1 MKKIITAAV
10 VAASTAV
17 LFAYNPPM
25 GGEEFLRLSNPEM
38 LSGASSSATGGPS
51 ANVIPASIT
60 YNPALPA
67 GNELITFD
75 LSGTALINYD
85 KKDYDKSSG
94 YAFETGVIVPTKFAS
109 FAFTTSYTCSEMVG
123 MPIGKILDIHT
134 GASKDVL
141 DWLSVGANIY
151 FRSYSATDMDRKYG
165 FGTDV
170 GAVAKFGDIAFLKNV
185 RLGASLLNV
194 GKSASFTTIGINPE
208 KNCSKYPTIMTP
220 RGGVAAQFFE
230 SGKWQGF
237 FCADLCMPTFLT
249 NAICDLAFEFAYG
262 ENLKLN
268 TSWQY
273 NIREWV
279 EGGSDGICTISL
291 GVSYRF
297 GTKIGKKESS
307 VIPSFATQSL
317 YSGILALSAGARVD
331 FGQRDTSGAEIE
343 MW

>member
-1 MKKIITAAV
+1 MKKIIMAAV
-10 VAASTAV
+10 LAASTAA

-38 LSGASSSATGGPS
+38 LSGAASSAAGGPS
-51 ANVIPASIT
+51 GNVIPASIT
-60 YNPALPA
+60 YNPALPS
-67 GNELITFD
+67 GNEIITFD

-85 KKDYDKSSG
+85 KEDIDKYTG
-94 YAFETGVIVPTKFAS
+94 YAFETGVIVPTKFAA
-109 FAFTTSYTCSEMVG
+109 FAFTTSYTCSEMNG
-123 MPIGKILDIHT
+123 MPLGKIWDMHT

-141 DWLSVGANIY
+141 DWLSVGANVY
-151 FRSYSATDMDRKYG
+151 FRSYSKTGFGKKYG

-170 GAVAKFGDIAFLKNV
+170 GAVAKVGDIAFLKDV

-194 GKSASFTTIGINPE
+194 GKPAKFTTRGIDPV
-208 KNCSKYPTIMTP
+208 KACSKYPTIMTP
-220 RGGVAAQFFE
+220 RAGVAAQVFE
-230 SGKWQGF
+230 SGKWKGF
-237 FCADLCMPTFLT
+237 FSADLCMPTFLT
-249 NAICDLAFEFAYG
+249 NAISDIALEFAYG

-273 NIREWV
+273 NIREWAK
-279 EGGSDGICTISL
+279 GGSDGICTVSL

-297 GTKIGKKESS
+297 GTKLGKKDSS